1 MNKPKALF
9 IVEGEAAEKKTVN
22 ALVRCLGE
30 ISNLNIQMV
39 SVGSNVTGAAP
50 IFLQNFPGFPRG
62 DYEGNLALC

>member
-39 SVGSNVTGAAP
+39 SVPSKIVDKWFP
-50 IFLQNFPGFPRG
+50 IDVL
-62 DYEGNLALC
+62 

>member
-30 ISNLNIQMV
+30 ISNLN
-39 SVGSNVTGAAP
+39 NVFVYK
-50 IFLQNFPGFPRG
+50 I
-62 DYEGNLALC
+62 CSK